1 MKTSSDAEN
10 PVEFLKILE
19 KEKMK
24 RLEKRREKKTANAFR
39 QTVASCFCTSPSI
52 YTFTRSPPF
61 ALDCSFHVF
70 FAPLLS
76 LALSLL
82 LPGCLS
88 PSQEKRPHHYQPG
101 QATPGDMASNER
113 KIHPA
118 FSSAPLPLSASIYL
132 SSLAALLHPLTP
144 PTPSFL
150 IRQIPREL
158 EAISAAGT
166 GVTCVCVCLCDLGAC
181 V

>member
-1 MKTSSDAEN
+1 
-10 PVEFLKILE
+10 
-19 KEKMK
+19 MK
-24 RLEKRREKKTANAFR
+24 RLERRQEKKKKNCECF
-39 QTVASCFCTSPSI
+39 QTDGGS
-52 YTFTRSPPF
+52 
-61 ALDCSFHVF
+61 VF
-70 FAPLLS
+70 LYLS
-76 LALSLL
+76 LHLHLHPFSTLCPRLLIPCLFCAPSLSLFSPRV
-82 LPGCLS
+82 PGCLS

-144 PTPSFL
+144 HTPPPFL

>member
-1 MKTSSDAEN
+1 MYLSLHLYLH
-10 PVEFLKILE
+10 P
-19 KEKMK
+19 
-24 RLEKRREKKTANAFR
+24 
-39 QTVASCFCTSPSI
+39 
-52 YTFTRSPPF
+52 SPPS
-61 ALDCSFHVF
+61 ALDCSFHLF
-70 FAPLLS
+70 FARPPSLS
-76 LALSLL
+76 LSPRVL
-82 LPGCLS
+82 GCLS

-118 FSSAPLPLSASIYL
+118 FSSSPLPLSASIYL

-166 GVTCVCVCLCDLGAC
+166 GVTCVCVCAC
-181 V
+181 VI

>member
-1 MKTSSDAEN
+1 
-10 PVEFLKILE
+10 
-19 KEKMK
+19 MK
-24 RLEKRREKKTANAFR
+24 RLERRQEKKKTANAFR
-39 QTVASCFCTSPSI
+39 QTVAPCFCTSPSI

-70 FAPLLS
+70 FCAPSLS
-76 LALSLL
+76 LFSPRV
-82 LPGCLS
+82 PGCLS

-144 PTPSFL
+144 HTPPPFL